1 MPAPKKKMALF
12 KELNFSFCDDEVGI
26 KFYAHA
32 GIFIFIV

>member
-1 MPAPKKKMALF
+1 MLAPKKKIALF
-12 KELNFSFCDDEVGI
+12 KKLNFSSCDNEVGI

>member
-1 MPAPKKKMALF
+1 MLAPKKKMTLL
-12 KELNFSFCDDEVGI
+12 KEPNFSSCDDEVGI